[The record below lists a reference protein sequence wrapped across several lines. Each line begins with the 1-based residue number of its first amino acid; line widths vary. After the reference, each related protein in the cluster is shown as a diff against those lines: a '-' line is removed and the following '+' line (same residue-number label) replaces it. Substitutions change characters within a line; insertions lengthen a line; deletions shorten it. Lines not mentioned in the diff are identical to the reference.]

1 MLFLYRPRQTRI
13 PVRMPRAPTQQRAYN
28 QHLQQEFA
36 SASASHAP
44 ASPPRHEHAATLER
58 ALRAG
63 LAHDTAAVAGL
74 CTDDVK
80 VWTPAMAVSSAQE
93 LAAELERRDDAFSD
107 ADLQVVPLDVNGDR
121 ACVEWLVTMTHTGP
135 LSLADGQQL
144 EPTGASVSLRGA
156 TVAEFRGDRI
166 AGLRQYWD
174 ELGVLEQLGVLDP

>member
-13 PVRMPRAPTQQRAYN
+13 PIRMPRAPTQQRAYN
-28 QHLQQEFA
+28 AHLQQEFA
-36 SASASHAP
+36 AGSSGHAP
-44 ASPPRHEHAATLER
+44 AAASRPAHAETLER

-63 LAHDTAAVAGL
+63 LAHDTKAVADL

-80 VWTPAMAVSSAQE
+80 VWTPALAVSSAQE

-121 ACVEWLVTMTHTGP
+121 ACVEWLVTMTHSGP
-135 LSLADGQQL
+135 LSLADGQRL
-144 EPTGASVSLRGA
+144 EATGATVSLRGA
-156 TVAEFRGDRI
+156 TVAEFRGDLI

-174 ELGVLEQLGVLDP
+174 ELGVLDQLGVLDP